1 MTRVTDKISKT
12 EEAKKNRYFILHTL
26 YTTPVQRPDISVVL
40 FLWEN
45 RKRKAKDRIITKV
58 VCLPSRLGCN

>member
-12 EEAKKNRYFILHTL
+12 EEAKKSLL
-26 YTTPVQRPDISVVL
+26 YSAPVQRPDISVVL